1 MAEIPLTESDEV
13 TIADA
18 AGVNKLTVL
27 ADGSASINLTDVAGT
42 AITLGQKVMA
52 SSIPVVS
59 ASDQL
64 YASGNGTI
72 SSYPQGITISTL
84 GRGDVKI
91 HVTGTF
97 SGTIVPYMTVNG
109 SQLGIIPVLNL
120 STGAYVSSIT
130 STGMFII
137 PAANA
142 YSIQLWSSSWASG
155 TATIYWV
162 TGSGVSEIDVRTW
175 LGSQAPTVGQ
185 KTMAASIPVV
195 IPSDQPILPPS
206 GIVVGTVYDSAG
218 NALTV
223 KSAAATYNPPTA
235 GNQATPLVSAVV
247 GKRIAVLAYNV
258 QLGVSSANTYL
269 RDGTAGV
276 QLSVLFLRA
285 TGGSVPTSYIETGA
299 TGIIL
304 FATTAGNA
312 LVTNCATNTGTV
324 SVQVTYVEL

>member
-1 MAEIPLTESDEV
+1 MAREDGIWLQDWTTGDNLQ
-13 TIADA
+13 I
-18 AGVNKLTVL
+18 N
-27 ADGSASINLTDVAGT
+27 ADGSIKARLLDSSGT
-42 AITLGQKVMA
+42 SVTVGQKVMA
-52 SSIPVVS
+52 NSIPVVS

-91 HVTGTF
+91 HVTGSF

-109 SQLGIIPVLNL
+109 SQLGIIPILNL

-137 PAANA
+137 PASNA
-142 YSIQLWSSSWASG
+142 YNIQLWSSSWASG

-162 TGSGVSEIDVRTW
+162 AGPGVSEIDIRTW

-185 KTMAASIPVV
+185 KTMASCLPVA
-195 IPSDQPILPPS
+195 IASDQSKVPVIHVADS
-206 GIVVGTVYDSAG
+206 VVDSNG

-223 KSAAATYNPPTA
+223 KSASRTYSPPTA
-235 GNQATPLVSAVV
+235 GNQATPIVTAVS

-258 QLGVSSANTYL
+258 QLGVSSANTYM
-269 RDGTAGV
+269 RDGTAGG

-285 TGGSVPTSYIETGA
+285 TGGNVPTSYIQTGFIGA
-299 TGIIL
+299 FL
-304 FATTAGNA
+304 FATTSGNA
-312 LVTNCATNTGTV
+312 LIANCATNTGVV
-324 SVQVTYVEL
+324 SIQVTYVEL